1 MMVVPVALLGLLW
14 ASGDHDS
21 VHPSGSARRPD
32 GCTRRASRRRWCV
45 LLVLHLSTSSFSE
58 RTVSLAEE
66 FETPDFD
73 ALKKDVETVM
83 LLAVRVG
90 RV

>member
-1 MMVVPVALLGLLW
+1 
-14 ASGDHDS
+14 
-21 VHPSGSARRPD
+21 
-32 GCTRRASRRRWCV
+32 
-45 LLVLHLSTSSFSE
+45 VLHWSTSSFSE